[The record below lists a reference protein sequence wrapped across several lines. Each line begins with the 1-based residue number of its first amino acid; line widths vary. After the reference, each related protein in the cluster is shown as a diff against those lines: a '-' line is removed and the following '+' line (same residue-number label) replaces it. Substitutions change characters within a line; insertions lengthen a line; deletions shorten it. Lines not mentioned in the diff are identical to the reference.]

1 MEIENLNKTGL
12 KKTILNFEYL
22 HNSWRGLFQKRY
34 NYLVL
39 HLIKNW
45 TLLCC
50 TGEVGFSFPLLH
62 YKMFRILCD
71 KKKPYV
77 HVRKT
82 KDKASIYHIKCLK
95 SMIDFMI
102 IGLYMYTKWEH
113 REAGLPGHIVKQGW
127 RKNNLYLVHN

>member
-22 HNSWRGLFQKRY
+22 HNSWRVLFQKRY

-45 TLLCC
+45 TLFVC
-50 TGEVGFSFPLLH
+50 TGEWDLASH
-62 YKMFRILCD
+62 CYITKCSESCAT
-71 KKKPYV
+71 KKPYV

-82 KDKASIYHIKCLK
+82 KDKASIHHIKCLK
-95 SMIDFMI
+95 SMI
-102 IGLYMYTKWEH
+102 IGLYMYTQWEH
-113 REAGLPGHIVKQGW
+113 REAGLAGHTVKQGR